1 MPPSLS
7 LRHVQRGLV
16 HLPLAR
22 GQVLRKMLAF
32 CLPGQ
37 VFASS
42 QKGEQKGVTYP
53 VLSEC
58 LCKSLKQIHEKGWE
72 GF

>member
-1 MPPSLS
+1 MSPSLS
-7 LRHVQRGLV
+7 LRHVQKEGLG

-22 GQVLRKMLAF
+22 RQVLRKMLAF

-42 QKGEQKGVTYP
+42 QKGEQQGITYS

-58 LCKSLKQIHEKGWE
+58 LCKSLKQILERG
-72 GF
+72 